1 MRTFYLSIIPALWV
15 IWLAYWTVSAVGG
28 KETVRRETRLS
39 RLGHGGP
46 MLAGALL
53 LGGPYVFARVL
64 DQRFHAFSFTWFL
77 VGVALTAI
85 GIAFSITARAWLG
98 GNWSGTVTLKQGH
111 ELIRNGPYALVR
123 HPIYTGMLL
132 ALFGT
137 ALVIDRWRA
146 LIGFVILAAGLLYK
160 MRVEERFM
168 AEQFGDAY
176 ARYRAEVPALI
187 PFLV

>member
-15 IWLAYWTVSAVGG
+15 IWLAYWTVSAVGA
-28 KETVRRETRLS
+28 KETVRRETGLS
-39 RLGHGGP
+39 RLGHGAP
-46 MLAGALL
+46 MLVGAVL
-53 LGGPYVFARVL
+53 LGVPRVFGHAL
-64 DQRFHAFSFTWFL
+64 EQRFHTFSFTWFWL
-77 VGVALTAI
+77 GVALTAT
-85 GIAFSITARAWLG
+85 GIAFSISARAWLG
-98 GNWSGTVTLKQGH
+98 VNWSGSVTLKQDH

-137 ALVIDRWRA
+137 ALVVDRWRA
-146 LIGFVILAAGLLYK
+146 LIGFAILVAGLLYK

>member
-15 IWLAYWTVSAVGG
+15 IWLAYWTASAAGA
-28 KETVRRETRLS
+28 KETVRRETGLS
-39 RLGHGGP
+39 RLGHGVP
-46 MLAGALL
+46 MLAGAVL
-53 LGGPYVFARVL
+53 LGVPHIFGRAL
-64 DQRFHAFSFTWFL
+64 EQRFHAFSFTWFW
-77 VGVALTAI
+77 VGVALTAT
-85 GIAFSITARAWLG
+85 GIAFSIAARAWLG
-98 GNWSGTVTLKQGH
+98 GNWSGSVTLKQGH

-137 ALVIDRWRA
+137 CLVVDRWRA
-146 LIGFVILAAGLLYK
+146 LIGFVILVAGLIYK

>member
-1 MRTFYLSIIPALWV
+1 
-15 IWLAYWTVSAVGG
+15 
-28 KETVRRETRLS
+28 
-39 RLGHGGP
+39 
-46 MLAGALL
+46 
-53 LGGPYVFARVL
+53 
-64 DQRFHAFSFTWFL
+64 
-77 VGVALTAI
+77 VGVALTAM
-85 GIAFSITARAWLG
+85 GIAFSIAARAWLD

-146 LIGFVILAAGLLYK
+146 LIGFAILVAGLLYK

-168 AEQFGDAY
+168 AEQFGDVY

>member
-15 IWLAYWTVSAVGG
+15 IWLAYWTVSAVGA
-28 KETVRRETRLS
+28 KETVRRETGLS
-39 RLGHGGP
+39 QLGHRVP
-46 MLAGALL
+46 MFVGAVL
-53 LGGPYVFARVL
+53 LGVPHVFGRGL
-64 DQRFHAFSFTWFL
+64 EQRFHAFSFTWFW
-77 VGVALTAI
+77 VGVALTAA
-85 GIAFSITARAWLG
+85 GIAFSIAARAWLG
-98 GNWSGTVTLKQGH
+98 GNWSGSVTLKQGH
-111 ELIRNGPYALVR
+111 ELIRSGPYALVR

-137 ALVIDRWRA
+137 ALVVDRWRA
-146 LIGFVILAAGLLYK
+146 LIGFVILIAGLVYK